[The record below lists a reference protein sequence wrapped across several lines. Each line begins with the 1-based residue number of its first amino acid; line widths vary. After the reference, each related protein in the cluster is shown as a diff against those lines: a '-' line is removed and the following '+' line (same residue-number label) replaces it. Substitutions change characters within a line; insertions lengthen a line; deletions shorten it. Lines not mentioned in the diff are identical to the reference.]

1 MRAKNNLNF
10 VFGSVQYR
18 IVRNYY
24 LVNIEYKINI
34 KNEAIQFIMYGGGR
48 KNVLCKR
55 IEKI

>member
-24 LVNIEYKINI
+24 LVNIEYKITI
-34 KNEAIQFIMYGGGR
+34 KNEVIQL
-48 KNVLCKR
+48 LCKGEE
-55 IEKI
+55 EKMSYARG